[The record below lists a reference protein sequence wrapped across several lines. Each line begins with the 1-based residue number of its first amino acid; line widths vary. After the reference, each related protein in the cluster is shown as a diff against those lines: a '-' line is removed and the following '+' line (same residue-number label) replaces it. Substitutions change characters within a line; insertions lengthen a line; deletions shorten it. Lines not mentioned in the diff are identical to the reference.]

1 MHPHISIWSFVGW
14 SVGWSVY
21 LSIRR
26 SACLSVRQFVR
37 QSVCNAFF
45 QILLNVTQNI
55 GNDRELNDYW
65 YGALWRSRIIPISKI
80 ICPISEKK
88 NLMDASLFW
97 LKIVY
102 LLSAISEYF
111 DTHES
116 CQLIHDIGCPKKLP
130 CLIKRC
136 IWSNK
141 GSLQH
146 VNFRCILASLY
157 EALSIRRFV
166 YPSVHLCNTGKS
178 RSRWSGI
185 IRNQMKTNMRP
196 NFISLNFKISE
207 KPQLNCHSF
216 SDLSR
221 SCTVY
226 FRCSEIMHYGQ
237 TDRQID
243 GWTGKWTNE
252 QMIFEVGMIWGPL
265 RASSCRFSD
274 HLQSWFEKKCM
285 TEGPTDGWTDWQ
297 TDLQNLF

>member
-1 MHPHISIWSFVGW
+1 MNTGMGLSGDLESFPSPKS
-14 SVGWSVY
+14 SVPS
-21 LSIRR
+21 L
-26 SACLSVRQFVR
+26 
-37 QSVCNAFF
+37 
-45 QILLNVTQNI
+45 
-55 GNDRELNDYW
+55 
-65 YGALWRSRIIPISKI
+65 
-80 ICPISEKK
+80 KK

-102 LLSAISEYF
+102 LLSAIEYF

-116 CQLIHDIGCPKKLP
+116 CQLIYDIGCPKKLP

-196 NFISLNFKISE
+196 WFFAISNFISLKS
-207 KPQLNCHSF
+207 LNSIFTRSLIFPDHVQYN
-216 SDLSR
+216 SD
-221 SCTVY
+221 V
-226 FRCSEIMHYGQ
+226 Q
-237 TDRQID
+237 
-243 GWTGKWTNE
+243 K
-252 QMIFEVGMIWGPL
+252 
-265 RASSCRFSD
+265 
-274 HLQSWFEKKCM
+274 
-285 TEGPTDGWTDWQ
+285 
-297 TDLQNLF
+297 